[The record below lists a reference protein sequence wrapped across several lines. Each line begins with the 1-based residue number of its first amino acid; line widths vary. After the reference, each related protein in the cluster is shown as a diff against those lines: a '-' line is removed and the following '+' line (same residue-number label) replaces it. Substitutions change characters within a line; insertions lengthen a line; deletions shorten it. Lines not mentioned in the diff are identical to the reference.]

1 MCGDID
7 MGALA
12 RAVDAAEASAAATR
26 AASSF
31 LVCSFTRP
39 LWTTTVQPHTL
50 CVHLHLLSCVF
61 IYTSDVDQHCATT
74 HCVCVHLHV
83 GCVPVPALCER
94 CGAASADVGWGVGR
108 QTHMLKWPFMTQ
120 VP

>member
-1 MCGDID
+1 MVPLPPNDFGYMCGDID

-12 RAVDAAEASAAATR
+12 RAVDTAEASAAATR

-39 LWTTTVQPHTL
+39 LWTTTVQPHT
-50 CVHLHLLSCVF
+50 
-61 IYTSDVDQHCATT
+61 A
-74 HCVCVHLHV
+74 CVHLHV

-120 VP
+120 MP